1 MPRSSPKLRLRL
13 IAVVPVLLLLAGL
26 GWWALDGRLPFG
38 GGQSAD
44 GGQPPAATGVP
55 VIEPASFDGDGLAL
69 PKKLGSLRFAVI
81 GDVGRGDAAQF
92 DTAAEMTRW
101 REKFDFSFV
110 LMLGD
115 NMYGPGTPE

>member
-1 MPRSSPKLRLRL
+1 MRRSSHKHRLTL
-13 IAVVPVLLLLAGL
+13 ITAVPALLLVAGL
-26 GWWALDGRLPFG
+26 AWWALGGPLPGGRSENDSALLP
-38 GGQSAD
+38 
-44 GGQPPAATGVP
+44 PPDGVP
-55 VIEPASFDGDGLAL
+55 VIEPVSFDGDGLAL

-92 DTAAEMTRW
+92 ETAAEMTRW

-115 NMYGPGTPE
+115 NMYGPGTP